1 MKEKTPEAFA
11 QSRKVKK
18 KKKVKAKSFNSWID
32 LSIPSKVCAFRSLQM
47 SHIRQWRIILQSTLI
62 QSLLNLP
69 DQFATS
75 STTLRSI
82 TQWTP
87 NSVHTIFH
95 NSWATWQCR
104 SKCSTVSPFLLL
116 SCSCNTNPSPPL
128 FAFLDYQLLRL
139 SPKLLSK

>member
-1 MKEKTPEAFA
+1 MKEKTPEALPNHA
-11 QSRKVKK
+11 KSEKI
-18 KKKVKAKSFNSWID
+18 KVKAISFNSWID
-32 LSIPSKVCAFRSLQM
+32 LSIPSKVRAFLSLQM
-47 SHIRQWRIILQSTLI
+47 THIRQWGIILQSNLI
-62 QSLLNLP
+62 LSYLNLL
-69 DQFATS
+69 DQLAIS
-75 STTLRSI
+75 SKTLHSI

-87 NSVHTIFH
+87 NSVHTIVH

-116 SCSCNTNPSPPL
+116 SCSCNTDPSPPL